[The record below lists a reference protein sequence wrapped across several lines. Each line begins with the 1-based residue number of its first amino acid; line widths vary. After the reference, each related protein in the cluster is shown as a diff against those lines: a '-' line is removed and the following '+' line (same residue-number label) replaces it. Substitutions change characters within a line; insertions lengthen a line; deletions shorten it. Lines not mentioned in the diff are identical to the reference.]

1 MEDIVIRDRRHL
13 SEDGMVVVVIGIH
26 QQTGEVVAGPDLVAR
41 GFIRSE
47 EEQELLDQARQS
59 VRDYLDSC
67 GPELRT
73 DSAELKEEIRRSLRR
88 FFQKKLRRRP
98 VVLPF
103 IMEM

>member
-1 MEDIVIRDRRHL
+1 MV
-13 SEDGMVVVVIGIH
+13 MVVMGIH

-47 EEQELLDQARQS
+47 EEQGLLDQARQL
-59 VRDYLDSC
+59 VRDYLDGC
-67 GPELRT
+67 GPEVLT
-73 DSAELKEEIRRSLRR
+73 DSAELKEELRRALRR
-88 FFQKKLRRRP
+88 FFQKRLRRRP